1 MFVKPVV
8 VAHSTWEAEAVQ
20 HRETSFQKPQ
30 EKKNMFE

>member
-8 VAHSTWEAEAVQ
+8 VAHSTWEAEAASQ
-20 HRETSFQKPQ
+20 TSFQKPQ